1 MSLRA
6 HHHRKDA
13 HDPAVSRKFA
23 TPSTLFPHRGANIS
37 PVAVAIKDDDKLVDE
52 VIQRVYEQMIAYD
65 HARFEA
71 VMQLTIRRNAS
82 AGCAFRALLE
92 DAAPARLNTNV

>member
-1 MSLRA
+1 MAMTQL
-6 HHHRKDA
+6 
-13 HDPAVSRKFA
+13 SRENLQRPRRSFL
-23 TPSTLFPHRGANIS
+23 TEEQIFRLWRS
-37 PVAVAIKDDDKLVDE
+37 AIKDDDKLIDE

-92 DAAPARLNTNV
+92 DAAQARLNTNV